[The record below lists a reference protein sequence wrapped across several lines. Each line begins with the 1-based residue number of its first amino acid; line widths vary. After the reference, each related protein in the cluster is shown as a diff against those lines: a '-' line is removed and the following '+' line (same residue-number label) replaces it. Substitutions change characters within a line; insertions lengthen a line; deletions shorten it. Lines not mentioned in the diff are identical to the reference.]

1 MRNDD
6 VYEIAKMWLPDEN
19 KGVIKLSSF
28 TGGTGF
34 VSLHFDDE
42 YELYISSGSLLN
54 LRSLILGSSKRIIV
68 RYFFKTFLEYLRL
81 KIKCLIVKIKL
92 RLSLMPIED

>member
-1 MRNDD
+1 MRDDD

-28 TGGTGF
+28 TGRSGF

-42 YELYISSGSLLN
+42 YELYISRGSLLN
-54 LRSLILGSSKRIIV
+54 LRSLINESIDALDAFEKFEKFES
-68 RYFFKTFLEYLRL
+68 TLTTD
-81 KIKCLIVKIKL
+81 IKL
-92 RLSLMPIED
+92 NNVLEFKRKDES

>member
-1 MRNDD
+1 MNSDD

-54 LRSLILGSSKRIIV
+54 LRSLINESIDALDAFEKFDKFKNKLTTDAVQSNVLEFKR
-68 RYFFKTFLEYLRL
+68 KDE
-81 KIKCLIVKIKL
+81 
-92 RLSLMPIED
+92 P